1 PGGRPLARRRAVI
14 KRSTSSLIA
23 PALLLPIAAVV
34 SLTPAIR
41 DSLAVHAAPLLVFGV
56 GALLGVATGRGRLV
70 LGLMVLALTTSA
82 LINFGSRITFYA
94 VALLL
99 PLYRLVS
106 ALPWESPAFAG
117 RRPSWVGV
125 SL

>member
-1 PGGRPLARRRAVI
+1 MLARERGPGI
-14 KRSTSSLIA
+14 KRSASLIA

-70 LGLMVLALTTSA
+70 LRVLVLGLTTSGPIH
-82 LINFGSRITFYA
+82 LRRRLTLYA
-94 VALLL
+94 VAL
-99 PLYRLVS
+99 V
-106 ALPWESPAFAG
+106 
-117 RRPSWVGV
+117 PS
-125 SL
+125 LKPR